1 MLLTMVKQV
10 PGMMYLQRFAGEL
23 NPQVTTQASLAP
35 EMKTYYEKKL
45 LENATPNLVHN
56 QFGDKYPIPKG
67 GGKMI
72 EWRKFTPLPKA
83 LTPLTEAVTP
93 DGNSMKVEAL
103 TAQVKQYGDYISQSD
118 MLELT
123 AIDNTILQATKL
135 LGNQAGET
143 MDTLTREELHGGTN
157 VFYAPKVAADGTQTV
172 VENRAGLDNTCALTL
187 PLINKVVGWMRTN
200 NVKSIDSA
208 FVAVVH
214 PLAEADLISHPMF
227 IDVTKYGRPEDIY
240 DGEIGKLGGVRF
252 VRSSEAKVVKEGEQA
267 VFCTLFI
274 GQGAYGVTE
283 IEGGGLEHIV
293 KQKGYG
299 QDPLNQRSAVG
310 WKATHAAK
318 RLNEKALIRVEH
330 CIADA
335 TGVQVN

>member
-1 MLLTMVKQV
+1 MKERLLMD
-10 PGMMYLQRFAGEL
+10 LQRFAEL
-23 NPQVTTQASLAP
+23 NTQTTGAAALAP

-45 LENATPNLVHN
+45 LENASPNLVHN
-56 QFGDKYPIPKG
+56 QFGDKYPIPKA

-118 MLELT
+118 MLEMT

-157 VFYAPKVAADGTQTV
+157 VFYAPKVAADGTQTPV
-172 VENRAGLDNTCALTL
+172 TGRGDLDGTALMTVPVIVKIAAWL
-187 PLINKVVGWMRTN
+187 RTN
-200 NVKSIDSA
+200 NIKTVNGGSY
-208 FVAVVH
+208 VAIIH
-214 PLAEADLISHPMF
+214 PLVEAELINSKGF
-227 IDVTKYGRPEDIY
+227 IDVVNYSRPEDIY
-240 DGEIGKLGGVRF
+240 DGEVGKLGGVRF
-252 VRSSEAKVVKEGEQA
+252 VRSSEAKVVMEAGQA

-274 GQGAYGVTE
+274 GNGAYGVTE

-293 KQKGYG
+293 KQRGYG
-299 QDPLNQRSAVG
+299 EDPLNQRSAVG

-318 RLNEKALIRVEH
+318 RLNEKAIIRLEH
-330 CIADA
+330 CIGDS
-335 TGVQVN
+335 TGVVVN